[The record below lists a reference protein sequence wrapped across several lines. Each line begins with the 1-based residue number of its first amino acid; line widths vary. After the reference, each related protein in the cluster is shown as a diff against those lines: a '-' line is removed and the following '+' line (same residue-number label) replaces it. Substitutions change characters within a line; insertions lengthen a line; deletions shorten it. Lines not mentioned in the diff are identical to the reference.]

1 MKHVKIINESKRP
14 TDELMPLLRVA
25 YASAKDEFHRPCNKL
40 QPIRLKIGRTRR
52 RMWFCR
58 SSYDNGTICFSDPG
72 RFDHQQTAIGN
83 QPCDGINEVIVG
95 VAAWVF
101 SVAKGGGLVA
111 QACTRDA
118 VQHYRAHK
126 AEIDGQIAAVV
137 QWKKDREG
145 EAFAREVFVCLKQSK
160 LDYRLAQIEKKEKVW
175 QRKLKLATT
184 KLKSLRRSRSALIAA
199 DKRKQR
205 TIEAQVAA
213 SAALPLQVTTP

>member
-1 MKHVKIINESKRP
+1 MKHVKITNESSRP

-25 YASAKDEFHRPCNKL
+25 YASAKDEFHRPCDRL
-40 QPIRLKIGRTRR
+40 HPIKLKIGRTRT
-52 RMWFCR
+52 RMWCCR
-58 SSYDNGTICFSDPG
+58 SNYDSGTICFSNPG
-72 RFDHQQTAIGN
+72 RFDRDQTAVGN
-83 QPCDGINEVIVG
+83 QHCDGINEVIIG

-118 VQHYRAHK
+118 VLHYRAHK
-126 AEIDGQIAAVV
+126 AEIDGQIAAVI

-145 EAFAREVFVCLKQSK
+145 EAFAREVFDGLEQSK
-160 LDYRLAQIEKKEKVW
+160 LEYKLAQIEKKEKVW
-175 QRKLKLATT
+175 LRKHKLATT

-205 TIEAQVAA
+205 TQEAQGATG
-213 SAALPLQVTTP
+213 ALPLQPTQP